1 MSKRIGAN
9 TNVNDESIVKDGI
22 TLNST
27 TSIKISD
34 ANDKRIHFTVN
45 NNSSTKAGWIK
56 LQPATEDNKMKG
68 IFLERRGFG
77 DSRWSMP
84 EKALYTGEI
93 SAISESGNPVIYV
106 TEY

>member
-1 MSKRIGAN
+1 MNKRIGAN
-9 TNVNDESIVKDGI
+9 TNVNDTSNVKDGI

-45 NNSSTKAGWIK
+45 NNSSTKAVWIK

-68 IFLERRGFG
+68 IFLERRQFP
-77 DSRWSMP
+77 DSRWPMP
-84 EKALYTGEI
+84 EKAIYTGEI
-93 SAISESGNPVIYV
+93 SAIAESGNPIVYV